1 MHPILIHVGSL
12 YLRGYAVFAALG
24 VVLSFMIL
32 KARQKQMGLRGEADY
47 WALVNAL
54 VVSGFVGARLVGIV
68 LGEGTASTT
77 LWRRLSSIDG
87 NFSVF
92 GLIAGVSAG
101 AYLYSRIH
109 KLSFVRLLDYIAFIL
124 PVWLAWGRLG
134 CFLNGCCYGRPSG
147 GRLSWS
153 VSFRS
158 LESALPRE
166 LLGVPLHPTQLY
178 EAGGSIALVGF
189 LYLVLRGT
197 EKGRYGQ
204 GSVCVA
210 CFAGYGGLRFVVEW
224 FRGDSALLPG
234 TPLTVGQV
242 FSLALIVAAGAFFV
256 VVCRDRRMKES
267 TSTVKV

>member
-1 MHPILIHVGSL
+1 MHPILVHVGSL
-12 YLRGYAVFAALG
+12 YLRSYTVFAALG
-24 VVLSFMIL
+24 VVLSFMFL
-32 KARQKQMGLRGEADY
+32 KTRQKQMGLRGGADY
-47 WALVNAL
+47 WTLVNTL
-54 VVSGFVGARLVGIV
+54 VASGFVGARLVGMI
-68 LGEGTASTT
+68 LGEGSASTT
-77 LWRRLSSIDG
+77 IWRRLSSIDG

-101 AYLYSRIH
+101 AYLYSRLH
-109 KLSFVRLLDYIAFIL
+109 KLPYVRLLDYIAFIF

-147 GRLSWS
+147 GRLGWS

-158 LESALPRE
+158 LESAVPRE

-178 EAGGSIALVGF
+178 EAGGSIVLVGF
-189 LYLVLRGT
+189 LYLLLQGT
-197 EKGRYGQ
+197 EKARYGS
-204 GSVCVA
+204 GSVCA
-210 CFAGYGGLRFVVEW
+210 GCFAGYGALRFVVEW

-242 FSLALIVAAGAFFV
+242 LSLALISVAGAFFALV
-256 VVCRDRRMKES
+256 HRERRMKGS